1 MISLLMAGLIA
12 ATPATSQDNNLLKS
26 FCLAAFKAAMAQAGE
41 TPPPGMG
48 EETCS
53 CFLDEVAGGA
63 GIHTARD
70 TCKQRADTAY
80 KSEC

>member
-1 MISLLMAGLIA
+1 MIALLMAGLIA

-26 FCLAAFKAAMAQAGE
+26 FCLAAFKAAIAQAGE

-53 CFLDEVAGGA
+53 CFLVEVDGGA
-63 GIHTARD
+63 GIDAASK
-70 TCKQRADTAY
+70 TCKQRAAETY
-80 KSEC
+80 KS

>member
-1 MISLLMAGLIA
+1 MIALLMAGLMA

-53 CFLDEVAGGA
+53 CFLDEVGGGA
-63 GIHTARD
+63 GIDAARE
-70 TCKQRADTAY
+70 TCKQRAAETY
-80 KSEC
+80 KS

>member
-1 MISLLMAGLIA
+1 MIALLMAGLIA

-53 CFLDEVAGGA
+53 CFLDEVGGGA
-63 GIHTARD
+63 GIDAARE
-70 TCKQRADTAY
+70 TCKQRAAETY
-80 KSEC
+80 KS

>member
-1 MISLLMAGLIA
+1 MIALLMAGLIA
-12 ATPATSQDNNLLKS
+12 ATPATGQDNNLLKS

-53 CFLDEVAGGA
+53 CFLDEIAGGA
-63 GIHTARD
+63 GIDTARD
-70 TCKQRADTAY
+70 TCKRRAAATY
-80 KSEC
+80 KSES

>member
-1 MISLLMAGLIA
+1 MIALLMAGLIA
-12 ATPATSQDNNLLKS
+12 ATPATGQDNNLLKS

-53 CFLDEVAGGA
+53 CFLDEVGGGA
-63 GIHTARD
+63 GIDAARE
-70 TCKQRADTAY
+70 TCKQRAAETY
-80 KSEC
+80 KS

>member
-1 MISLLMAGLIA
+1 MIALLLAGLIA

-41 TPPPGMG
+41 TPTPGMG

-53 CFLDEVAGGA
+53 CFLDEIAGGA
-63 GIHTARD
+63 GIDTARD
-70 TCKQRADTAY
+70 TCERRAAANH
-80 KSEC
+80 KSES

>member
-41 TPPPGMG
+41 TPPPGMV

-53 CFLDEVAGGA
+53 CFLDEVGGGA
-63 GIHTARD
+63 GIDAARE
-70 TCKQRADTAY
+70 TCKQRAAETY
-80 KSEC
+80 KS

>member
-1 MISLLMAGLIA
+1 MIALLMAGLIA

-53 CFLDEVAGGA
+53 CFLDEIASGA
-63 GIHTARD
+63 GIDTARN
-70 TCKQRADTAY
+70 TCKRRAAAHN
-80 KSEC
+80 KSES

>member
-1 MISLLMAGLIA
+1 MIALLMAGLIA

-53 CFLDEVAGGA
+53 CFLDEVGGGA
-63 GIHTARD
+63 GIDAARE
-70 TCKQRADTAY
+70 TCKQRAAETC
-80 KSEC
+80 KS

>member
-12 ATPATSQDNNLLKS
+12 ATPATSQDNNSLKS
-26 FCLAAFKAAMAQAGE
+26 FCLAAFKAAVAPARE

-53 CFLDEVAGGA
+53 CFLDEVGGGA
-63 GIHTARD
+63 GIDAARE
-70 TCKQRADTAY
+70 TCKQRAAETY
-80 KSEC
+80 KS

>member
-53 CFLDEVAGGA
+53 CFLDEVDGGA
-63 GIHTARD
+63 EIDAARE
-70 TCKQRADTAY
+70 TCNQRAAETY
-80 KSEC
+80 KS

>member
-1 MISLLMAGLIA
+1 MISLLTAGLIA

-53 CFLDEVAGGA
+53 CFLDEVGGGA
-63 GIHTARD
+63 GIDAARE
-70 TCKQRADTAY
+70 TCRQRAAETY
-80 KSEC
+80 KS

>member
-1 MISLLMAGLIA
+1 MIALLMAGLIA

-41 TPPPGMG
+41 TPHPGMG

-53 CFLDEVAGGA
+53 CFLDEIAGSA
-63 GIHTARD
+63 GIDTARD
-70 TCKQRADTAY
+70 TCKRRAAAAY
-80 KSEC
+80 KTES